1 MKLSKNL
8 TLAEAV
14 RSETAKRVG
23 IDNKPTKEH
32 IENLKVTAE
41 NALKNSSNTSLHM
54 TGQAMDIDMD
64 HTSISN
70 KQIFDFIKDELDFD
84 TLLWEHGEDSPSWV
98 HVSYREGRNRKQ
110 VLEAYKHEATG
121 LLQYKQYE
129 QRKAKQKEVQG
140 DKTRSIST
148 GKVRSVSDSSR
159 KHTK

>member
-1 MKLSKNL
+1 
-8 TLAEAV
+8 
-14 RSETAKRVG
+14 
-23 IDNKPTKEH
+23 
-32 IENLKVTAE
+32 
-41 NALKNSSNTSLHM
+41 M

-110 VLEAYKHEATG
+110 VLEAYWHKATG

-140 DKTRSIST
+140 NKTRSIST

-159 KHTK
+159 NYTK